1 MGGFQTQQRN
11 ACYKN
16 LICLVTQSC
25 LTPLIVN
32 TISSI
37 HCMSY
42 GKTKT
47 KKGPL
52 HVVSSP
58 SSGVQFFSFQLHLPF
73 QAS

>member
-11 ACYKN
+11 ARYKN

-25 LTPLIVN
+25 LTPLKVN
-32 TISSI
+32 TISNI

-42 GKTKT
+42 GKNKNN

-52 HVVSSP
+52 HVLSPP
-58 SSGVQFFSFQLHLPF
+58 SSGVQFSFQLHLPF
-73 QAS
+73 WAS